1 MYISKLSLVNFKNIF
16 QVDLELSSRVNCF
29 LGDNGQG
36 KTNLLDAIY
45 HLSYTKSF
53 FNSVD
58 SQNIMFKEAFYVI
71 QASISNVDEEISLYC
86 GLKKGE
92 KKIFKKNKKIYKKLA
107 DHIGL
112 FPVVMIT
119 PYDINLILDGS
130 ESRRRFFD
138 ALIAQFDKNY
148 LLNLLQY
155 NKLLKQRNAFL
166 KTKNTSIDLL
176 DVYDEQM
183 VELANSI
190 FKSRENFTKE
200 FVPIFNKYYKD
211 ISSNKEKVS
220 LDYFS
225 SLIESSMKD
234 IFINNRNKDQI
245 IGHTSSGVHR
255 DDFLFTINEN
265 PLKKF
270 GSQGQQ
276 KTFLI
281 ALKLA
286 KFEYI
291 KLKKNITPV
300 LLLDDI
306 FDKLDDHR
314 VGYILSLIEK
324 NKLGQTF
331 ITDTNK
337 EKIPNILKKLNIP
350 SKLFWIEEGN
360 SFKISA

>member
-1 MYISKLSLVNFKNIF
+1 MYLSNLSLLNFKNIS
-16 QVDLELSSRVNCF
+16 QADLELSNRVNCF

-53 FNSVD
+53 FNSID
-58 SQNIMFKEAFYVI
+58 SQNVMFDESLYVI
-71 QASISNVDEEISLYC
+71 QGVVKNEQEEYKLYC
-86 GLKKGE
+86 GLKKGD

-107 DHIGL
+107 DHIGF

-119 PYDINLILDGS
+119 PYDINLILEGG
-130 ESRRRFFD
+130 ETRRRFFD

-148 LLNLLQY
+148 LFELLHY

-166 KTKNTSIDLL
+166 KTNTNSVDLL
-176 DVYDEQM
+176 EVYDDQM
-183 VELANSI
+183 IEKAQSI
-190 FKSRENFTKE
+190 HESRKKFIDEFK
-200 FVPIFNKYYKD
+200 PIFNKFYKD
-211 ISSNKEKVS
+211 ISSNKEGVG
-220 LDYFS
+220 LDYQS
-225 SLIESSMKD
+225 ALHENTMKEL
-234 IFINNRNKDQI
+234 FINNRTKDQL
-245 IGHTSSGVHR
+245 IGHTSSGIHR
-255 DDFLFTINEN
+255 DDFLFSIKNN

-276 KTFLI
+276 KTYLI

-291 KLKKNITPV
+291 KLKKNINPV

-314 VGYILSLIEK
+314 VGYILNLIEK
-324 NKLGQTF
+324 NNLGQTF
-331 ITDTNK
+331 ITDTSK
-337 EKIPNILKKLNIP
+337 EKIPQILSNLNIE
-350 SKLFWIEEGN
+350 SNLFWIENGN
-360 SFKISA
+360 SSKLN

>member
-1 MYISKLSLVNFKNIF
+1 MHLSDLSLVNFKNII
-16 QVDLELSSRVNCF
+16 QVELTLSNRVNCF

-53 FNSVD
+53 FNSID
-58 SQNIMFKEAFYVI
+58 SQNVKFNESFYVI
-71 QASISNVDEEISLYC
+71 QGTVSNNEENIKLYC

-92 KKIFKKNKKIYKKLA
+92 KKIFKKNKKTYKKLA
-107 DHIGL
+107 EHIGL

-130 ESRRRFFD
+130 DTRRRFFD

-148 LLNLLQY
+148 LLCLLNY

-166 KTKNTSIDLL
+166 KTKNKAIDLL
-176 DVYDEQM
+176 EVYDFQM
-183 VELANSI
+183 IDLANSI
-190 FKSRENFTKE
+190 HHARKE
-200 FVPIFNKYYKD
+200 FINEFIPIFNQFYQD
-211 ISSNKEKVS
+211 ISSNKELVS
-220 LDYFS
+220 LQYIS
-225 SLIESSMKD
+225 SLISDSMKN
-234 IFINNRNKDQI
+234 IFIKNREKDQL
-245 IGHTSSGVHR
+245 IGYTSSGIHR
-255 DDFLFTINEN
+255 DDFHFFINNN
-265 PLKKF
+265 PIKKF

-291 KLKKNITPV
+291 KLKKNIIPV

-331 ITDTNK
+331 ITDTNND
-337 EKIPNILKKLNIP
+337 KIPNILKKLKIENQLYWIDNGTA
-350 SKLFWIEEGN
+350 SKI
-360 SFKISA
+360 

>member
-1 MYISKLSLVNFKNIF
+1 MYLSDLSLVNFKNII
-16 QVDLELSSRVNCF
+16 QVELALSYRVNCF

-53 FNSVD
+53 FNSID
-58 SQNIMFKEAFYVI
+58 SQNVKFNESFYVI
-71 QASISNVDEEISLYC
+71 QGTVSDNEENIKLYC

-92 KKIFKKNKKIYKKLA
+92 KKIFKKNKKTYKKLA
-107 DHIGL
+107 EHIGL

-130 ESRRRFFD
+130 DTRRRFFD

-148 LLNLLQY
+148 LLCLLNY

-166 KTKNTSIDLL
+166 KTKNKAIDLL
-176 DVYDEQM
+176 EVYDFQM
-183 VELANSI
+183 IDLANSI
-190 FKSRENFTKE
+190 HHARKE
-200 FVPIFNKYYKD
+200 FINEFIPIFNQFYQD
-211 ISSNKEKVS
+211 ISSNKELVS
-220 LDYFS
+220 LQYIS
-225 SLIESSMKD
+225 SLISDSMKN
-234 IFINNRNKDQI
+234 IFIKNREKDQL
-245 IGHTSSGVHR
+245 IGYTSSGIHR
-255 DDFLFTINEN
+255 DDFHFFIKNN
-265 PLKKF
+265 PIKKF

-291 KLKKNITPV
+291 KLKKNIIPV

-331 ITDTNK
+331 ITDTNYD
-337 EKIPNILKKLNIP
+337 KIPNILKKLEIENQ
-350 SKLFWIEEGN
+350 LYWIENGN
-360 SFKISA
+360 ASKI

>member
-1 MYISKLSLVNFKNIF
+1 MHLSDLSLVNFKNII
-16 QVDLELSSRVNCF
+16 QVELTLSNRVNCF

-53 FNSVD
+53 FNSID
-58 SQNIMFKEAFYVI
+58 SQNIKFDHSFYVI
-71 QASISNVDEEISLYC
+71 QGTVSDNEENIKLYC

-92 KKIFKKNKKIYKKLA
+92 KKIFKKNKKTYKKLA
-107 DHIGL
+107 EHIGL

-130 ESRRRFFD
+130 DTRRRFFD

-148 LLNLLQY
+148 LLCLLNY

-166 KTKNTSIDLL
+166 KTKNKTIDLL
-176 DVYDEQM
+176 EVYDFQM
-183 VELANSI
+183 IDLANYI
-190 FKSRENFTKE
+190 HHARNE
-200 FVPIFNKYYKD
+200 FINEFIPIFNQFYQD
-211 ISSNKEKVS
+211 ISSNKELVS
-220 LDYFS
+220 LQYTS
-225 SLIESSMKD
+225 SLINDSMKN
-234 IFINNRNKDQI
+234 IFINNREKDQL
-245 IGHTSSGVHR
+245 IGYTSSGIHR
-255 DDFLFTINEN
+255 DDFHFFINNN
-265 PLKKF
+265 PIKKF

-291 KLKKNITPV
+291 KLKKNIIPV

-331 ITDTNK
+331 ITDTNND
-337 EKIPNILKKLNIP
+337 KIPNILNKLEIENQLYWIDNGTA
-350 SKLFWIEEGN
+350 SKI
-360 SFKISA
+360 

>member
-1 MYISKLSLVNFKNIF
+1 MHLSDLSLVNFKNII
-16 QVDLELSSRVNCF
+16 QVELTLSNRVNCF

-53 FNSVD
+53 FNSID
-58 SQNIMFKEAFYVI
+58 SQNIKFDHSFYVI
-71 QASISNVDEEISLYC
+71 QGTVSDNEENIKLYC

-92 KKIFKKNKKIYKKLA
+92 KKIFKKNKKTYKKLA
-107 DHIGL
+107 EHIGL

-130 ESRRRFFD
+130 DTRRRFFD

-148 LLNLLQY
+148 LLCLLNY

-166 KTKNTSIDLL
+166 KTKNKTIDLL
-176 DVYDEQM
+176 EVYDFQM
-183 VELANSI
+183 IDLANSI
-190 FKSRENFTKE
+190 HHSRNE
-200 FVPIFNKYYKD
+200 FINEFIPIFNQFYQD
-211 ISSNKEKVS
+211 ISSNKELVS
-220 LDYFS
+220 LQYTS
-225 SLIESSMKD
+225 SLINDSMKN
-234 IFINNRNKDQI
+234 IFINNREKDQL
-245 IGHTSSGVHR
+245 IGYTSSGIHR
-255 DDFLFTINEN
+255 DDFHFFINNN
-265 PLKKF
+265 PIKKF

-291 KLKKNITPV
+291 KLKKNIIPV

-331 ITDTNK
+331 ITDTNND
-337 EKIPNILKKLNIP
+337 KIPNILNKLEIENQLYWIDNGTA
-350 SKLFWIEEGN
+350 SKI
-360 SFKISA
+360 

>member
-1 MYISKLSLVNFKNIF
+1 MYLSNLSLLNFKNIS
-16 QVDLELSSRVNCF
+16 QADLELSNRVNCF

-53 FNSVD
+53 FNSID
-58 SQNIMFKEAFYVI
+58 SQNVMFDESLYVI
-71 QASISNVDEEISLYC
+71 QGTVKNEQDEYKLYC

-107 DHIGL
+107 DHIGF

-119 PYDINLILDGS
+119 PYDINLILEGG
-130 ESRRRFFD
+130 ETRRRFFD

-148 LLNLLQY
+148 LLELLQY

-166 KTKNTSIDLL
+166 KTNTSSSDLL
-176 DVYDEQM
+176 EVYDDQM
-183 VELANSI
+183 IEKAQSI
-190 FKSRENFTKE
+190 HQSRKNFIDE
-200 FVPIFNKYYKD
+200 FNPIFNKFYQD
-211 ISSNKEKVS
+211 ISSNKEVVD
-220 LDYFS
+220 LDYQS
-225 SLIESSMKD
+225 ALHENSMKEL
-234 IFINNRNKDQI
+234 FTLNRTKDQL
-245 IGHTSSGVHR
+245 IGHTSSGIHR
-255 DDFLFTINEN
+255 DDFLFSINRN

-276 KTFLI
+276 KTYLI

-291 KLKKNITPV
+291 KLKKNVNPV

-314 VGYILSLIEK
+314 VGYILNLIEK
-324 NKLGQTF
+324 NNLGQTF
-331 ITDTNK
+331 ITDTSK
-337 EKIPNILKKLNIP
+337 EKIPQILSNLNIE
-350 SKLFWIEEGN
+350 SNLFWIENGN
-360 SFKISA
+360 SSKLN

>member
-1 MYISKLSLVNFKNIF
+1 MYLSNLSLLNFKNIS
-16 QVDLELSSRVNCF
+16 QADLELSNRVNCF

-53 FNSVD
+53 FNSID
-58 SQNIMFKEAFYVI
+58 SQNVMFDESLYVI
-71 QASISNVDEEISLYC
+71 QGVVKNGQEEYKLYC
-86 GLKKGE
+86 GLKKGD

-107 DHIGL
+107 DHIGF

-119 PYDINLILDGS
+119 PYDINLILEGG
-130 ESRRRFFD
+130 ETRRRFFD

-148 LLNLLQY
+148 LFELLHY

-166 KTKNTSIDLL
+166 KTNTNSVDLL
-176 DVYDEQM
+176 EVYDDQM
-183 VELANSI
+183 IEKAQSI
-190 FKSRENFTKE
+190 YESRKKFIDEFK
-200 FVPIFNKYYKD
+200 PIFNKFYKD
-211 ISSNKEKVS
+211 ISSNKEGVG
-220 LDYFS
+220 LDYQS
-225 SLIESSMKD
+225 ALHENTMKEL
-234 IFINNRNKDQI
+234 FINNRTKDQL
-245 IGHTSSGVHR
+245 IGHTSSGIHR
-255 DDFLFTINEN
+255 DDFLFLIKNN

-276 KTFLI
+276 KTYLI

-291 KLKKNITPV
+291 KLKKNVNPV

-314 VGYILSLIEK
+314 VGYILNLIEK
-324 NKLGQTF
+324 NNLGQTF
-331 ITDTNK
+331 ITDTSN
-337 EKIPNILKKLNIP
+337 EKIPQILSNLNIE
-350 SKLFWIEEGN
+350 SNLFWIENGN
-360 SFKISA
+360 SSKLN

>member
-1 MYISKLSLVNFKNIF
+1 MHLSDLSLVNFKNII
-16 QVDLELSSRVNCF
+16 QVELNLSNRVNCF

-53 FNSVD
+53 FNSID
-58 SQNIMFKEAFYVI
+58 SQNVKFNESFYVI
-71 QASISNVDEEISLYC
+71 QGTVSNNEENIKLYC

-92 KKIFKKNKKIYKKLA
+92 KKIFKKNKKTYKKLA
-107 DHIGL
+107 EHIGL

-119 PYDINLILDGS
+119 PYDINLILDGGDT
-130 ESRRRFFD
+130 RRRFFD

-148 LLNLLQY
+148 LLCLLNY

-166 KTKNTSIDLL
+166 KTKNKAIDLL
-176 DVYDEQM
+176 EVYDFQM
-183 VELANSI
+183 IDLANSI
-190 FKSRENFTKE
+190 HHARKE
-200 FVPIFNKYYKD
+200 FINEFIPIFNQFYQD
-211 ISSNKEKVS
+211 ISSNKELVS
-220 LDYFS
+220 IQYIS
-225 SLIESSMKD
+225 SLISDSMKN
-234 IFINNRNKDQI
+234 IFIKNREKDQL
-245 IGHTSSGVHR
+245 IGYTSSGIHR
-255 DDFLFTINEN
+255 DDFHFFINNN
-265 PLKKF
+265 PIKKF

-291 KLKKNITPV
+291 KLKKNIIPV

-331 ITDTNK
+331 ITDTSND
-337 EKIPNILKKLNIP
+337 KIPNILKKLKIENQLYWIDKGTA
-350 SKLFWIEEGN
+350 SKI
-360 SFKISA
+360 

>member
-1 MYISKLSLVNFKNIF
+1 MYLSNLSLVNFKNIF
-16 QVDLELSSRVNCF
+16 QVDLVLSNRVNCF

-53 FNSVD
+53 FNSID
-58 SQNIMFKEAFYVI
+58 SQNVKFDESFYVI
-71 QASISNVDEEISLYC
+71 QGDVKNKKDSLNLYC

-112 FPVVMIT
+112 FPVVIIT
-119 PYDINLILDGS
+119 PYDINLVLDGS
-130 ESRRRFFD
+130 ETRRRFFD

-148 LLNLLQY
+148 LLELLQY

-166 KTKNTSIDLL
+166 KTKNSAIDLL
-176 DVYDEQM
+176 EIYDEQM
-183 VELANSI
+183 VDKAQSI
-190 FKSRENFTKE
+190 FKFRNKFIVEFT
-200 FVPIFNKYYKD
+200 PIFNQFYKD
-211 ISSNKEKVS
+211 ISSNKEDVS
-220 LDYFS
+220 LNYHS
-225 SLIESSMKD
+225 SLIEDSMKKL
-234 IFINNRNKDQI
+234 FLMNRSKDQL
-245 IGHTSSGVHR
+245 IGYTSTGIHR
-255 DDFLFTINEN
+255 DDFHFLINDN
-265 PLKKF
+265 SLKKF

-291 KLKKNITPV
+291 KKKKNLTPV

-314 VGYILSLIEK
+314 VGYILKLIEK
-324 NKLGQTF
+324 NNLGQVF
-331 ITDTNK
+331 ITDTGK
-337 EKIPNILKKLNIP
+337 DKIPNILKDLNIE
-350 SKLFWIEEGN
+350 SNLFWIENGN
-360 SFKISA
+360 SLKL

>member
-1 MYISKLSLVNFKNIF
+1 MYLSNLSLLNFKNIS
-16 QVDLELSSRVNCF
+16 QADLELSNRVNCF

-53 FNSVD
+53 FNSID
-58 SQNIMFKEAFYVI
+58 SQNVMFDESLYVI
-71 QASISNVDEEISLYC
+71 QGVVKNEQEEYKLYC
-86 GLKKGE
+86 GLKKGD

-107 DHIGL
+107 DHIGF

-119 PYDINLILDGS
+119 PYDINLILEGG
-130 ESRRRFFD
+130 ETRRRFFD

-148 LLNLLQY
+148 LFELLHY

-166 KTKNTSIDLL
+166 KTNTNSVDLL
-176 DVYDEQM
+176 EVYDDQM
-183 VELANSI
+183 IEKAQSI
-190 FKSRENFTKE
+190 HESRKKFIDEFK
-200 FVPIFNKYYKD
+200 PIFNKFYKD
-211 ISSNKEKVS
+211 ISSNKEGVG
-220 LDYFS
+220 LDYQS
-225 SLIESSMKD
+225 ALHENTMKEL
-234 IFINNRNKDQI
+234 FINNRTKDQL
-245 IGHTSSGVHR
+245 IGHTSSGIHR
-255 DDFLFTINEN
+255 DDFLFSIKNN

-276 KTFLI
+276 KTYLI

-291 KLKKNITPV
+291 KLKKNVNPV

-314 VGYILSLIEK
+314 VGYILNLIEK
-324 NKLGQTF
+324 NNLGQTF
-331 ITDTNK
+331 ITDTSK
-337 EKIPNILKKLNIP
+337 EKIPQILSNLNIE
-350 SKLFWIEEGN
+350 SNLFWIENGN
-360 SFKISA
+360 SSKLN

>member
-1 MYISKLSLVNFKNIF
+1 MHLSDLSLVNFKNII
-16 QVDLELSSRVNCF
+16 QVELNLSNRVNCF

-53 FNSVD
+53 FNSID
-58 SQNIMFKEAFYVI
+58 SQNVKFNESFYVI
-71 QASISNVDEEISLYC
+71 QGTVSDNEENIKLYC

-92 KKIFKKNKKIYKKLA
+92 KKIFKKNKKTYKKLA
-107 DHIGL
+107 EHIGL

-130 ESRRRFFD
+130 DTRRRFFD

-148 LLNLLQY
+148 LLCLLNY

-166 KTKNTSIDLL
+166 KTKNKTIDLL
-176 DVYDEQM
+176 EVYDLQM
-183 VELANSI
+183 IDLANSI
-190 FKSRENFTKE
+190 HHARKE
-200 FVPIFNKYYKD
+200 FINEFIPIFNQFYQD
-211 ISSNKEKVS
+211 ISSNKELVS
-220 LDYFS
+220 LQYIS
-225 SLIESSMKD
+225 SLISDSMKN
-234 IFINNRNKDQI
+234 IFIKNREKDQL
-245 IGHTSSGVHR
+245 IGYTSSGIHR
-255 DDFLFTINEN
+255 DDFHFFINNN
-265 PLKKF
+265 PIKKF

-291 KLKKNITPV
+291 KLKKNIIPV

-331 ITDTNK
+331 ITDTNND
-337 EKIPNILKKLNIP
+337 KIPNILNKLEIENQLYWIDNGTA
-350 SKLFWIEEGN
+350 SKI
-360 SFKISA
+360 